1 LLVVVIIFYLIFYAI
16 DYVCRERLIGLKC
29 L

>member
-16 DYVCRERLIGLKC
+16 DYLCREALIGLKC
-29 L
+29 